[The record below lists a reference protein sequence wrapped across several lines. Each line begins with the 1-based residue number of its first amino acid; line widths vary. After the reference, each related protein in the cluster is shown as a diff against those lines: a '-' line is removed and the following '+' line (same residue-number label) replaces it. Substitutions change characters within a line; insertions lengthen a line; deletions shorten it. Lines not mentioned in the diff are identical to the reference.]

1 MAGSASPCGGHTCS
15 PLLNDSTGP
24 RNHELA
30 YDCLH
35 CPNRA
40 VDAMERHLD
49 NVEGELLE
57 IKFHQNMPNWVR
69 HYLKRPARVFVDDIP
84 GLEDAIADG
93 VITEADVERADE
105 RAKLLARLGLRARP
119 FVAGIGSL
127 RRPNR

>member
-1 MAGSASPCGGHTCS
+1 MTALTA
-15 PLLNDSTGP
+15 LTG
-24 RNHELA
+24 R
-30 YDCLH
+30 
-35 CPNRA
+35 

-119 FVAGIGSL
+119 FVAGYRITRAAESMTDDRGVLVSL
-127 RRPNR
+127 RRQPA